1 MLQVTVRCGATEQ
14 VSKVDEPNRCEYTA
28 EFLTPAACT
37 QSLVEQAQAESGA
50 AEQDLL
56 DHDEL

>member
-1 MLQVTVRCGATEQ
+1 MVQVSIGCGSNEQ

-28 EFLTPAACT
+28 EFLTPAACLH
-37 QSLVEQAQAESGA
+37 SLVEQAQQDTSA
-50 AEQDLL
+50 AEKELV

>member
-1 MLQVTVRCGATEQ
+1 MQVSVKCGSSEQ

-28 EFLTPAACT
+28 ELATPAACLP
-37 QSLVEQAQAESGA
+37 SLVEEAQKESAA
-50 AEQDLL
+50 AEQDLK